1 MPGTFNSLIN
11 RSDASALIPEE
22 AMREIFQTA
31 TEQSVVGRMARRLPN
46 MARGVLRMPILSVLP
61 EVYFVGE
68 SGRSPQTFDEVKQTT
83 EAAWSNKYINAEE
96 MACIVP
102 IPENVLD
109 DADYDL
115 WAELRPQIGAAIGA
129 KIDNSILFGESGVTV
144 PQAWPDGLMLGM
156 PVAHRIALGAVG
168 DLYDDIMGVGGVFSK
183 VEEDGFL
190 VNGILGALS
199 MRAALRGLRDGGT
212 GFPLF
217 VQDMRAKTPYTLDG
231 NQFEFPLNGGFDPT
245 IALLLAGDWK
255 QLVWAVRKDV
265 TFKVLTE
272 GVITDNASPRAI
284 VHNLAQDDMIALRVT
299 FRMGWELPNPINR
312 VQPTEADRYPFAALT
327 PAGGS

>member
-1 MPGTFNSLIN
+1 MPTFNSLIN
-11 RSDASALIPEE
+11 RTDASALIPEE

-31 TEQSVVGRMARRLPN
+31 AQQSVVGRLARRLPN

-68 SGRSPQTFDEVKQTT
+68 GGRSPQTFDEVKQTT
-83 EAAWSNKYINAEE
+83 EAAWANKYINAEE
-96 MACIVP
+96 LACIVV

-115 WAELRPQIGAAIGA
+115 WAEIRPQIGAAIGA
-129 KIDNSILFGESGVTV
+129 KIDSAILFGESNVTV
-144 PQAWPDGLMLGM
+144 PAAWPDGIILGM

-199 MRAALRGLRDGGT
+199 MRASLRSLRDGGT
-212 GFPLF
+212 GIPLF
-217 VQDMRAKTPYTLDG
+217 VQDMRASTPYTLDG
-231 NQFEFPLNGGFDPT
+231 NQFEFPINGGFDPT
-245 IALLLAGDWK
+245 VALMIAGDWK
-255 QLVWAVRKDV
+255 QLVWAVRKDI

-299 FRMGWELPNPINR
+299 FRMGWELPNPVNR
-312 VQPTEADRYPFAALT
+312 VQATEADRYPFAALT
-327 PAGGS
+327 PAPGS